1 MISILAAIQKV
12 HEIDRAHDAAIQQ
25 LREWECAQNE
35 RIERM
40 EREIR
45 EREAKAEA
53 AMKAAEEQH
62 AAFMARAQ
70 SHREKMRKEQDE
82 LDAEIEALLRG

>member
-25 LREWECAQNE
+25 LREWECAQH
-35 RIERM
+35 ERM
-40 EREIR
+40 ERDIR

-53 AMKAAEEQH
+53 AMKAAEEQN
-62 AAFMARAQ
+62 AAFLARAQ
-70 SHREKMRKEQDE
+70 ALREKNRKEQAE
-82 LDAEIEALLRG
+82 LDAEIEAALRD

>member
-1 MISILAAIQKV
+1 
-12 HEIDRAHDAAIQQ
+12 
-25 LREWECAQNE
+25 
-35 RIERM
+35 M

-62 AAFMARAQ
+62 AAFLARAQ
-70 SHREKMRKEQDE
+70 ALREKNRKEQAE
-82 LDAEIEALLRG
+82 LDAEIEAALRD

>member
-1 MISILAAIQKV
+1 MISILEAIQKI
-12 HEIDRAHDAAIQQ
+12 HEIDRSHDAAMRQ
-25 LREWECAQNE
+25 LREWSCAQHE
-35 RIERM
+35 RID
-40 EREIR
+40 REFR
-45 EREAKAEA
+45 EHEAKAEA